1 MFYVYLHKKKTTGE
15 VFYVGKGK
23 GRRINDNS
31 RRNASWKQVVESCGI
46 IREYYLTGLQE
57 WYALE
62 LEADLIAY
70 YGLLI
75 DGSGTLVNL
84 LSKDERP
91 AGRRY
96 LSGIASPRADKEK
109 HLFRNLKSGE
119 EFSGTRYEF
128 QDKYKP
134 KKHFVNHLFI
144 EGNTVSNDWIVVD
157 RFSEEEYKTIVDNYN
172 NPNRRKDQTKY
183 TFCNIFSGEELHC
196 TTYEFS
202 TLYDIKESTIRTYL
216 CSARNKTYT
225 KLTIKRKWYIKEVVS
240 ENALLNMAS
249 KESFLKSKTLDKTI
263 YTFINI
269 KTKEEFSGTRFD
281 FKIKYKYDPVHLL
294 KKGRKNKTLHG
305 WCVPTLLER
314 EDFEYLMETG
324 GVDRFLGKG
333 NPNMDKNIYSFINDI
348 TNEEFKGTRKDF
360 IKKYSIDI
368 TPLFSKTRNRLSVKN
383 WKLNI

>member
-31 RRNASWKQVVESCGI
+31 RRSSSWKQVVKSCGI

-70 YGLLI
+70 YGLLT

-96 LSGIASPRADKEK
+96 LSGIASPRADKEN
-109 HLFRNLKSGE
+109 HLFRNLKTGE

-144 EGNTVSNDWIVVD
+144 EGNAVSNDWIVVD
-157 RFSEEEYKTIVDNYN
+157 RFSAKEYKDIVENYFD
-172 NPNRRKDQTKY
+172 PAKRKDKTIY
-183 TFCNIFSGEELHC
+183 TFCNIFSMEEISC
-196 TTYEFS
+196 TRYDFIEKYKISCSKISSYFNKLKNNDKS
-202 TLYDIKESTIRTYL
+202 TTTFGNGWFVKEL
-216 CSARNKTYT
+216 CSEETLNIFSSLEKYKKNR
-225 KLTIKRKWYIKEVVS
+225 IK
-240 ENALLNMAS
+240 
-249 KESFLKSKTLDKTI
+249 DKTI
-263 YTFINI
+263 YTFLNVETNEKFI
-269 KTKEEFSGTRFD
+269 GDRFD
-281 FKIKYKYDPVHLL
+281 FKIAHSIDPTPLL
-294 KKGRKNKTLHG
+294 KPSSKINILFKWCIPKLLDEETLIYLLNSKGIRNTKGENNYNVDKTIHRLINNE
-305 WCVPTLLER
+305 TLEI
-314 EDFEYLMETG
+314 FTG
-324 GVDRFLGKG
+324 TR
-333 NPNMDKNIYSFINDI
+333 I
-348 TNEEFKGTRKDF
+348 EFKQKFGFKIDALFQKRKR
-360 IKKYSIDI
+360 K
-368 TPLFSKTRNRLSVKN
+368 RVKN
-383 WKLNI
+383 WSICP